1 MKPMIERVSPDL
13 LESVEMI
20 RSAGFEVSLQTN
32 EDLAKFRARYKLV
45 GEQMSASLPPIE
57 GVNISEK
64 SVTAEDGAS
73 ITVRVYRPS
82 NTADTLPAML
92 WIHGG
97 GYVIGEAKNDDL
109 IVSGYVKSVGCAV
122 VSVDYRLA
130 PEHPFPVP
138 LNDCYSALKWV
149 FDNSAE
155 LMIDPARIA
164 IAGQSAGAGL
174 TAGLAQLARDRNE
187 LQVIFQLLIYPML
200 DDRNILQA
208 DETIPDTILWTR
220 ANNLFGWRAYLG
232 QEPGTDNTPKYA
244 SPGRTNT
251 LEGLPPTYMMIGDL
265 DLFLEENI
273 EYAKR
278 LIRAG
283 VPTDMHIYKGAFHG
297 FDSMA
302 PNSGAAQRANADN
315 IMVLKEALHST

>member
-122 VSVDYRLA
+122 VSVDYR
-130 PEHPFPVP
+130 
-138 LNDCYSALKWV
+138 
-149 FDNSAE
+149 
-155 LMIDPARIA
+155 
-164 IAGQSAGAGL
+164 
-174 TAGLAQLARDRNE
+174 
-187 LQVIFQLLIYPML
+187 
-200 DDRNILQA
+200 
-208 DETIPDTILWTR
+208 TILWTR